1 MTKKN
6 LSCKFDQFLT
16 VLSKSNEEIADW
28 LGLENS
34 FAIFKGPG
42 YEHPS

>member
-1 MTKKN
+1 MDP

-16 VLSKSNEEIADW
+16 VLSQSNEEIADW
-28 LGLENS
+28 LGLDNS